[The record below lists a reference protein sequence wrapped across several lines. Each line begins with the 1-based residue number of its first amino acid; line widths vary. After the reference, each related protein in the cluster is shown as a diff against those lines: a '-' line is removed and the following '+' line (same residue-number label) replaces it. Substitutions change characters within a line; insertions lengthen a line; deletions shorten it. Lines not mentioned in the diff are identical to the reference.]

1 MEAKKYIEHFDA
13 LKNDRKT
20 WDRQYQ
26 ILGEYV
32 SQIKQNFDTSPQ
44 AGIFLLDDIYDATG
58 AFAAQNAASSLLG
71 MLWPGSAKQSIEIT
85 PPDDIEG
92 DSTELT
98 EFYGYMTDMTVRA
111 MDNPKANLNLALDEY
126 MIDQLIFGTSGVGV
140 ERGFESDVLFKSYG
154 VKEMYVDEGKNG
166 RVSDIF
172 LCFEW
177 TVRRLMEEYPVDR
190 LSEKTQ
196 EKIKNGKLNDRVK
209 ILICILPRKEFKAE
223 KGVLAMPYMSMH
235 FEYDSKHLIKE
246 SGFTDLPIK
255 VARFRKLNYERYGR
269 SPAMMALPDI
279 REANALREA
288 VIVATEK
295 NLDPPLAIL
304 DDGMLGSG
312 TVDTSAGALNVFNV
326 SAAMGNRNPIFPLVT
341 VGSIPDALARLEE
354 LKNTISQHFFLD
366 RLLDFN
372 NETQMTFGEAQIR
385 NQIRNASLSSL
396 FSRQIA
402 ELFTPLIQRVVD
414 ILFEDGKFGVIKG
427 SEKEA
432 EFKEQG
438 MEIRYIPQELV
449 ERIENDQSIYEI
461 NYKTQ
466 ASKASRAEEYI
477 AILDVLSFSIQAMQ
491 VDPSVRHRVDLHK
504 GVQEIGNIRALP
516 VGILKQDDE
525 VEKLIKAEAQ
535 QVDAQNELNSGQ
547 QLAGIVESMASA
559 NKAVRE

>member
-1 MEAKKYIEHFDA
+1 MEAKKYIEHFDS

-32 SQIKQNFDTSPQ
+32 SQIKQNFDTAPQ
-44 AGIFLLDDIYDATG
+44 AGEFLLDDIYDATG
-58 AFAAQNAASSLLG
+58 AFAAHNAASSLLG

-140 ERGFESDVLFKSYG
+140 ERGYESDVLFKSYG

-166 RVSDIF
+166 RVADIF

-209 ILICILPRKEFKAE
+209 VLICILPRKEFKAE

-295 NLDPPLAIL
+295 NLDPPMAIL
-304 DDGMLGSG
+304 DDGMLGGG

-427 SEKEA
+427 SEQEA
-432 EFKEQG
+432 EFKAQG
-438 MEIRYIPQELV
+438 KEIRYIPQELV

-525 VEKLIKAEAQ
+525 VKKLMDAEAQ
-535 QVDAQNELNSGQ
+535 QANAQNELNSGQ